1 MKKPI
6 DFNTVND
13 DDYQPSVVG
22 SAAAGTE
29 ISASQEEL
37 KLANSPTQQRPI
49 ADAMVP
55 MFGEEIACLVFARAW
70 ANREKGITQV
80 ISQMNE
86 SLSKETPESHHA
98 HGTLLQLMT
107 ECLKDKVQQ
116 VTTKAF

>member
-6 DFNTVND
+6 DFNTVGD
-13 DDYQPSVVG
+13 DDYQPSQA
-22 SAAAGTE
+22 SQAAGTE

-37 KLANSPTQQRPI
+37 KLSNIPIQQRPI

-80 ISQMNE
+80 INQMDE

-98 HGTLLQLMT
+98 HGTLLQLIS
-107 ECLKDKVQQ
+107 ECLKDKV
-116 VTTKAF
+116 